1 MNDLH
6 TAQEATPRQLVWDI
20 VGLVL
25 MFALLA
31 LLLVPVIRDLPLGQT
46 TRTGILAWL
55 LVLLS
60 FFWLYRGMGFQPLLM
75 VQLLVF
81 SVAAVLLTTK
91 AGLVLVGVDRLSIL
105 RRTARILIQV
115 GAAIA
120 ILNLVMML
128 VQLIRRT
135 RRPAQSP

>member
-31 LLLVPVIRDLPLGQT
+31 LLLVPVIRELPLGQT

-120 ILNLVMML
+120 LLNLVMML

>member
-6 TAQEATPRQLVWDI
+6 TAQEATPRQLLWDS
-20 VGLVL
+20 LWLAL

-31 LLLVPVIRDLPLGQT
+31 LLVVPVIRELPLGQT

-55 LVLLS
+55 LVVLS

-91 AGLVLVGVDRLSIL
+91 AGLVLIGVDRLSIL
-105 RRTARILIQV
+105 RRTARLLIQA
-115 GAAIA
+115 GAALA
-120 ILNLVMML
+120 VFNLVMML
-128 VQLIRRT
+128 VQLIRRIREA
-135 RRPAQSP
+135 RRAP

>member
-31 LLLVPVIRDLPLGQT
+31 LLLVPVIRELPLGQT